1 MLTKYLKA
9 FDLEPSYCSLHGRC
23 EFEMSTVM
31 MQESTNA
38 KQQRIHLKL
47 YLFVSKLLVSYNF
60 GSYPKENELFND

>member
-47 YLFVSKLLVSYNF
+47 FLFVSKLLVSWNF
-60 GSYPKENELFND
+60 GSYPKDDE